1 MRVAGYNNLQNINYN
16 KNNAN
21 KSTNFKALI
30 MDPSIKLQ
38 LAPKYKETVQLL
50 QTYRAH
56 MDSFRFW
63 DLKVLSKNTEPL
75 FILKSKKHKN
85 EYLLPP
91 VDIEAPILMDK
102 EGMTI
107 VPCAVFS
114 RIKDCE
120 DYEEKVVSN
129 YDSFLAHHN
138 HLLCL
143 TYSSK
148 EKAKEKFDKI
158 KNYRDRQ
165 AFVFENNL
173 KAYPLAYGLTD
184 YIMFLLD
191 EFEEV
196 SVKNSSK
203 LPKGKPDECEDTE
216 RVEEAEEVKSF
227 LVRKADP
234 EIINGTKSVSSNGE
248 KKGFAKVAGMN
259 DLKEILKEDVILPLQ
274 QVELYKKYG
283 IEPANGILLYGPP
296 GTGKTFIAEALAEES
311 GRSFFKMKISDTE
324 SKYVGETSKN
334 IANVF
339 KEAEEKAPS
348 IIFIDEIEGLIP
360 SRSSLDTSS
369 SASVGHNQAVNTLLE
384 NMNNCSERGIFVI
397 TATNEPQKVDSALK
411 RPGRIDKNIFV
422 GPPDFEARKELFR
435 LQLDDIYSEKNI
447 DYDKLASLT
456 ENYTAMEIKRMIVRQ
471 AALSALKQ
479 NRRISEADIVS
490 QIENYTPQLTPQ
502 MIEEYRKKGEINKN
516 KNSSAT
522 KIGYIK

>member
-1 MRVAGYNNLQNINYN
+1 MI
-16 KNNAN
+16 
-21 KSTNFKALI
+21 S
-30 MDPSIKLQ
+30 S
-38 LAPKYKETVQLL
+38 
-50 QTYRAH
+50 
-56 MDSFRFW
+56 
-63 DLKVLSKNTEPL
+63 SKNSYDFREN
-75 FILKSKKHKN
+75 I
-85 EYLLPP
+85 
-91 VDIEAPILMDK
+91 
-102 EGMTI
+102 
-107 VPCAVFS
+107 
-114 RIKDCE
+114 
-120 DYEEKVVSN
+120 VSN
-129 YDSFLAHHN
+129 YDRFLTNNSHA
-138 HLLCL
+138 LCL
-143 TYSSK
+143 TYNSEDEAIDK
-148 EKAKEKFDKI
+148 YEKI
-158 KNYRDRQ
+158 KYISNKYPQLLEGKSSNYYITENLTNYILFIVRE
-165 AFVFENNL
+165 FENSSI
-173 KAYPLAYGLTD
+173 KKE
-184 YIMFLLD
+184 
-191 EFEEV
+191 EFEADLAIGK
-196 SVKNSSK
+196 VKK
-203 LPKGKPDECEDTE
+203 DKKAEDFENIADTQ
-216 RVEEAEEVKSF
+216 SF

-324 SKYVGETSKN
+324 SMYVGQTSKN

-435 LQLDDIYSEKNI
+435 LQLEDIYSEKNI

-490 QIENYTPQLTPQ
+490 QIENYTPQLAPQ